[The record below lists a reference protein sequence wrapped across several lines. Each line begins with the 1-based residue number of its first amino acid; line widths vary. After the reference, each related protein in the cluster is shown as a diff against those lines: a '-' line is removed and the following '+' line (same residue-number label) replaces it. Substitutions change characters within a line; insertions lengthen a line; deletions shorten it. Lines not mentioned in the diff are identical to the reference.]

1 MWDERK
7 TLLMNDIE
15 LLLSENNC
23 TISDVKDIVKEL
35 SDEIKIQEKASYQYF
50 RPTWALML
58 YGITEDV
65 KKRLKFKDDFSK
77 INPLNFVNV
86 K

>member
-15 LLLSENNC
+15 LLLSENDC
-23 TISDVKDIVKEL
+23 TISDVNDIVKEL
-35 SDEIKIQEKASYQYF
+35 SDEIKVQENASYQHF

-58 YGITEDV
+58 YGITNDV

-77 INPLNFVNV
+77 INPLKFINV